1 MKSVVYECPKG
12 VFTRIM
18 PGSHGYE
25 LYEEYRKNPLKGG
38 TKQNPKGKVILDA
51 HMTELHNTYLKQTGT
66 KK

>member
-1 MKSVVYECPKG
+1 MKSVVYEAPKG

-18 PGSHGYE
+18 EGSTGYE
-25 LYEEYRKNPLKGG
+25 LYLNMNKGKGG
-38 TKQNPKGKVILDA
+38 KMMLDA